1 MPSILSL
8 LLLLLPTG
16 FFLFCSVPEV
26 FAQNAAPDPTEEI
39 APVSDDP
46 DKSHF
51 EEHVAP
57 FLRQYCWDC
66 HTEDFAE
73 SGVKFDR
80 FTNSSNIQEE
90 VEFWEKVTRL
100 IQQGQMPPADADQPS
115 GEESIEILAA
125 LERELAS
132 YDCESEKHPGKVTLR
147 RLNRPEYDNTIRDL
161 TGLSLNLADSFPADD
176 VGAGFDNIGDV
187 LTIPPVLMEKYLAA
201 AEAVAEAVMA
211 DENARQRVFPHVAE
225 NDDERV
231 EVARRN
237 ADEFASRAFRRP
249 VTAEESQ
256 RLFDLMRSAWEND
269 YSVEEIQQAVI
280 TAILANPKFL
290 FRAEGAGEQAD
301 GENVRHL
308 DNYELASRLSYFLW
322 SSMPDEELFELARRG
337 ELTNP
342 VTMRTQAL
350 RMLKDPKSV
359 ALVDNFAGQ
368 WLQLRDLERLSPDPE
383 LFATFDAS
391 LRNAMKRETEIF
403 FEKMIKDDRNVVEFL
418 TADYTFVNRQL
429 AEHYGIPGVDGSE
442 FQQVALPQGR
452 RGVLTHASILL
463 LTSNPTRTSPVKRGK
478 WVLDNILAEP
488 PPPPPPDVPELE
500 EGGDVLGTL
509 REQME
514 QHRANPACAVCHVKM
529 DAIGFGM
536 ENFDAI
542 GAWRDRDGR
551 FDIDA
556 SGVLPGGHEFKGAD
570 ELMQILAEEQSDAFC
585 RCLARKLLTYAI
597 GRELESFDRCAVNEI
612 VSELEQNNYRFSA
625 LVTAIV
631 TSDPF
636 LLSEVR

>member
-1 MPSILSL
+1 MPSLLSRL
-8 LLLLLPTG
+8 LLVLPTG
-16 FFLFCSVPEV
+16 FLLFHSVPEV
-26 FAQNAAPDPTEEI
+26 CAQTPSSNSTEEV

-100 IQQGQMPPADADQPS
+100 IRQGQMPPSDADQPS

-132 YDCESEKHPGKVTLR
+132 YDCDSERHPGKVTLR

-161 TGLSLNLADSFPADD
+161 TGLNLNLADSFPADD

-201 AEAVAEAVMA
+201 AEQVAEAVIS
-211 DENARQRVFPHVAE
+211 DENVRQRVFPHVPQ
-225 NDDERV
+225 NDEERV

-237 ADEFASRAFRRP
+237 IDEFASRAFRRP
-249 VTAEESQ
+249 IAEEESQ
-256 RLFDLMRSAWEND
+256 RLFDLMRFAWEND
-269 YSVEEIQQAVI
+269 YSVEEIQQAVM
-280 TAILANPKFL
+280 TAVLANPKFL
-290 FRAEGAGEQAD
+290 FRAEGATEEPGSD
-301 GENVRHL
+301 KIRHL

-337 ELTNP
+337 ELSNP
-342 VTMRTQAL
+342 ETIRAQAL
-350 RMLKDPKSV
+350 RMLKDPKAS
-359 ALVDNFAGQ
+359 ALVENFAGQ

-383 LFATFDAS
+383 LFATYDAT
-391 LRNAMKRETEIF
+391 LRNAMKQETEIF
-403 FEKMIKDDRNVVEFL
+403 FEKMITEDRNIVEFL
-418 TADYTFVNRQL
+418 TADYTYVNDRL
-429 AEHYGIPGVDGSE
+429 AEHYGIPGISGSE
-442 FQQVALPQGR
+442 FQQVSLPQGR

-488 PPPPPPDVPELE
+488 PPPPPPNVPELE

-556 SGVLPGGHEFKGAD
+556 SGVLPGGQDFKGAD

-585 RCLARKLLTYAI
+585 LCLTRKLLTYAI

-612 VSELEQNNYRFSA
+612 VAELEQNNYRFSA
-625 LVTAIV
+625 LITAIV